1 MHVVHYHYTIIQ
13 KYGVWQFFF
22 FFKSESDFFF
32 SYASPRLHLFDLK
45 YNKNSNIV
53 KNDKNYIIVKNYIII
68 TI

>member
-1 MHVVHYHYTIIQ
+1 MLYTIITLSF
-13 KYGVWQFFF
+13 KSMGSDNFYFFF
-22 FFKSESDFFF
+22 LSESDFFF